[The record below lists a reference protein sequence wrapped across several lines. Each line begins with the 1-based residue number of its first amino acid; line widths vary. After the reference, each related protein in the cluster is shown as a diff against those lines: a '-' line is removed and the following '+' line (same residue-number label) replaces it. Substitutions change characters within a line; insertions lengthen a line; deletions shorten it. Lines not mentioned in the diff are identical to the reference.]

1 MRENLSG
8 KLSKRLRR
16 TAIAIAASGM
26 AATIIHANPSNS
38 TVLVPPA
45 DLPELARQ
53 GGEAMLLH
61 ETIDGRTLLYIEQ
74 NQGARLAA
82 LDVTD
87 PPHVKGKG
95 SVQLEASGAFDFMFP
110 LGDRAELVRYREGQ
124 GDAVL
129 DLREVPKLN
138 KLEDLDY
145 AAYGDRQA
153 ARDYQ
158 VVDSEVSRELSHVFD
173 VKQVRQ
179 ETTNAATGTTFVL
192 TENGLYLIRQP
203 RVEALHQMMVI
214 PPN

>member
-1 MRENLSG
+1 MKENVSG
-8 KLSKRLRR
+8 KRLQRLRR
-16 TAIAIAASGM
+16 TAIAMAASGM
-26 AATIIHANPSNS
+26 AATAIHADPSHS

-45 DLPELARQ
+45 DLPEMARQ

-74 NQGARLAA
+74 DQGARLAA

-87 PPHVKGKG
+87 PLHVRGKG
-95 SVQLEASGAFDFMFP
+95 SVQLDAPGPFDFMSP
-110 LGDRAELVRYREGQ
+110 LGDQAEFVRYREGQ

-129 DLREVPKLN
+129 DLRKVPKLN
-138 KLEDLDY
+138 KLEGFDH
-145 AAYGDRQA
+145 AAHGDRPA

-158 VVDSEVSRELSHVFD
+158 VVDSDVSRELSHVFD

-179 ETTNAATGTTFVL
+179 ETMNAATGTTFVL
-192 TENGLYLIRQP
+192 TEHGLYLIRQP

>member
-1 MRENLSG
+1 MKENVGG

-16 TAIAIAASGM
+16 TAIALAASGM
-26 AATIIHANPSNS
+26 AATAIHASPSNS
-38 TVLVPPA
+38 TILVPPA

-61 ETIDGRTLLYIEQ
+61 QTIDGKTLLYIEQ
-74 NQGARLAA
+74 NQGTRLAA

-87 PPHVKGKG
+87 PPHVKGEG
-95 SVQLEASGAFDFMFP
+95 SVHLDASGPFDFMFP
-110 LGDRAELVRYREGQ
+110 LDDRSEFVRYRQGQ

-129 DLREVPKLN
+129 DLRKVPKLY
-138 KLEDLDY
+138 KLEGLDY

-153 ARDYQ
+153 VRDYQ